1 MTIADQSGET
11 PDSFV
16 IVVND
21 LGQHALWQAE
31 LDVPRGWRR
40 NSPVMSS
47 SQCLEAVEGS
57 WKDIAPL
64 TARAAPGADGGMF
77 VHERF
82 ADQAA
87 RRPDANAVVAGR
99 TRMTYRELDES
110 ASRLAHHLAAAG
122 VGPET
127 VTGVHLERGVDLI
140 TAILAIM
147 KAGGAYLPLDPAFP
161 RERLAAI
168 CAQVSPLAVITDV
181 RAAWQGAGTR
191 LLPLGELAAD
201 RPVTDPGTRP
211 HPDNLCYVIYT
222 SGSTGDPKA
231 VAVSFGSMACV
242 IGEMAREYQISD
254 RDRVGQ
260 VAAMAFD
267 TFLEQVF
274 TALTAGASLTLAPH
288 GTMAPSELL
297 RGVERRQVTVLDLT
311 PAYWHQVLALTHPD
325 DERLR
330 SVRLMITGGEM
341 ADPADCRAALHAA
354 PWARLLNAY
363 GLTETTITSAVFDIG
378 AWLPVAEPDAAVPV
392 GRPAGHARIMGLDG
406 ELNPVPAGTA
416 GEIYIGGC
424 GVARGYLGRP
434 ALTAERFLPDARG
447 VAGGRMYRTG
457 DLGRW
462 LADGSLEVAGRVDR
476 QLKVRG
482 YRVEPG
488 ELERVLGGAP
498 RLA

>member
-11 PDSFV
+11 PDAFV

-40 NSPVMSS
+40 QSPVMSR
-47 SQCLEAVEGS
+47 SQCLEAVTGS
-57 WKDIAPL
+57 WRDIAPL
-64 TARAAPGADGGMF
+64 TARAPARADGGRF

-82 ADQAA
+82 ADEAA
-87 RRPDANAVVAGR
+87 RRPDANAIVAGR

-181 RAAWQGAGTR
+181 RAAWQVAGTR

-231 VAVSFGSMACV
+231 VAVSFGSMA
-242 IGEMAREYQISD
+242 
-254 RDRVGQ
+254 
-260 VAAMAFD
+260 
-267 TFLEQVF
+267 
-274 TALTAGASLTLAPH
+274 
-288 GTMAPSELL
+288 
-297 RGVERRQVTVLDLT
+297 
-311 PAYWHQVLALTHPD
+311 
-325 DERLR
+325 
-330 SVRLMITGGEM
+330 
-341 ADPADCRAALHAA
+341 
-354 PWARLLNAY
+354 
-363 GLTETTITSAVFDIG
+363 
-378 AWLPVAEPDAAVPV
+378 
-392 GRPAGHARIMGLDG
+392 
-406 ELNPVPAGTA
+406 
-416 GEIYIGGC
+416 
-424 GVARGYLGRP
+424 
-434 ALTAERFLPDARG
+434 
-447 VAGGRMYRTG
+447 
-457 DLGRW
+457 
-462 LADGSLEVAGRVDR
+462 
-476 QLKVRG
+476 
-482 YRVEPG
+482 
-488 ELERVLGGAP
+488 
-498 RLA
+498 